1 MVAFEVYES
10 KTLARR
16 HVPVVTVQ
24 RRGAISINRAGYEAM
39 GEPEHVL
46 LLRDVARNLIAVKS
60 AAASDVHGHVVRLLN
75 PARGSGPVVV
85 AASDFVRDVGIDTS
99 VARRWVAQLDEGML
113 VIDLN
118 TEGVVAVS
126 NRERART
133 EAADAA
139 QPDAGE

>member
-1 MVAFEVYES
+1 MGFEVYES
-10 KTLARR
+10 KTLARS
-16 HVPVVTVQ
+16 HVPVVTLQ
-24 RRGAISINRAGYEAM
+24 KRGAISINRAGYEAV

-46 LLRDVARNLIAVKS
+46 LLRDVDRNLIAVKP
-60 AAASDVHGHVVRLLN
+60 AAASDVRGRVVRLLN

-113 VIDLN
+113 VVDLN
-118 TEGVVAVS
+118 AEGVVAVS
-126 NRERART
+126 NSGRART

-139 QPDAGE
+139 QPGAVE